1 MNAHVS
7 VLLHECIDALAIK
20 PNGIYID
27 CTFGRGGHTRE
38 IMFHLGVE
46 GRMYA
51 IDKDP
56 AAIEYANSEIQD
68 ERFTIWHGSFS
79 ELQQMCEEKG
89 IVGQVDGIL
98 MDLGVSSPQ
107 LDEAERGFSFM
118 KDGPLDMRMDTS
130 KGLTAREWLQHNDEA
145 EIARVLKEYGEERF
159 AKKIAAWI
167 KEALTEDGLHTTL
180 ELAKLVERAVRKKE
194 KNKHPATRTFQGLRI
209 AVNKELSDIE
219 FALES
224 AVNVLAPQGRLAVI
238 SFHSL
243 EDRLVKR
250 FMKAQSKPKPLPK
263 GLPIMEKDEV
273 MPMSLVGKAIFPSEE
288 EIQMNPRSRSAVLR
302 IAQKNGEGEH
312 V

>member
-1 MNAHVS
+1 MSSHVS
-7 VLLHECIDALAIK
+7 VLLHESIEALAIK

-38 IMFHLGVE
+38 IMTHLGE
-46 GRMYA
+46 GGRMYA

-56 AAIEYANSEIQD
+56 AAIEYAKTEMQD
-68 ERFTIWHGSFS
+68 ARFTIWHGSFS
-79 ELQQMCEEKG
+79 ELQAMCEEKG
-89 IVGQVDGIL
+89 LVGQVDGIL

-118 KDGPLDMRMDTS
+118 KEGPLDMRMDTS
-130 KGLTAREWLQHNDEA
+130 KGLTARQWLQQNDEA

-167 KEALTEDGLHTTL
+167 KEALAEDGLHSTI
-180 ELAKLVERAVRKKE
+180 ELAKLVERAVRNKE

-219 FALES
+219 CALES
-224 AVNVLAPQGRLAVI
+224 AVNVLAPEGRLAVI

-250 FMKAQSKPKPLPK
+250 FLRTQSKPKPLPK
-263 GLPIMEKDEV
+263 GLPIMEKDVV
-273 MPMSLVGKAIFPSEE
+273 MPMSLVGKAIFPSDE
-288 EIQMNPRSRSAVLR
+288 EIQVNPRSRSAVLR
-302 IAQKNGEGEH
+302 IAHKNGESEH